1 MQKDLTK
8 VKIFQKVLGGL
19 LCSETPCRP
28 NVPFLLCKPR
38 PCKANTMESQWM
50 NISYS

>member
-28 NVPFLLCKPR
+28 NVPFLLCK
-38 PCKANTMESQWM
+38 ANTMESQWM